1 MWPVRLLKHSLG
13 HYTTQ
18 VSKYCDVLLC
28 TGVSV
33 SMASLSPL
41 SAATTAA
48 VSNLKMI
55 DKSLDITNSGVG
67 SSSTQDSA
75 SVANANNETPDE
87 S

>member
-1 MWPVRLLKHSLG
+1 M
-13 HYTTQ
+13 
-18 VSKYCDVLLC
+18 
-28 TGVSV
+28 

-48 VSNLKMI
+48 VSNPKMI

-75 SVANANNETPDE
+75 SVADANNETPDE